1 MTNPFDDENGEFIVL
16 VNDEGQYSLW
26 PTFRD
31 VPDGWSTVGPRGARA
46 LCLEYIESNW
56 RDMRPRSLVEQM
68 EADAAR
74 LSSEPALSQTETDP
88 EPPQPHLVD
97 RLATPSPVTV
107 TVRPAATA
115 AGLQK
120 CIERGY
126 VHIRFTDTRGGTEL
140 GVAVDRDRSD
150 LASGDFSLGK
160 GTIRIVGTLTLDL
173 VPAVCIAE
181 VELSTLQGIGT
192 LTRQ

>member
-31 VPDGWSTVGPRGARA
+31 VPDGWSAVGPRGARA

-74 LSSEPALSQTETDP
+74 LSA
-88 EPPQPHLVD
+88 EPPQSQADADPGPPPPHLVD
-97 RLATPSPVTV
+97 RLATPSPITV
-107 TVRPAATA
+107 SVRPAATA
-115 AGLQK
+115 TGLQQ
-120 CIERGY
+120 CIDRGY
-126 VHIRFTDTRGGTEL
+126 VHIRFTETRGGTEL
-140 GVAVDRDRSD
+140 GMAVDRDQSD
-150 LASGDFSLGK
+150 LSNGDFSVGK
-160 GTIRIVGTLTLDL
+160 GTIKIVGNLTLDFI
-173 VPAVCIAE
+173 PAVCIAE
-181 VELSTLQGIGT
+181 VDLSTLTGMGH